1 MGLAL
6 LLFILIP
13 IAEVWTA
20 IQVAHHIG
28 WLATIAVIVVISAF
42 GPRLV
47 RREGTGV
54 WRRARHRLEEG
65 EIPGRE
71 AIDGVLLLI
80 AGGLLAFPG
89 FITGVLGLL
98 LLIPPVRRLVRVASG
113 AWLARKVRR
122 SGVTVRT
129 SVNGSWPATVSR
141 SPSDHGRV
149 TTAESHPVEH
159 PRGALGRPADP
170 EPPGSP
176 GPPGAPGPPGGGAGA
191 G

>member
-1 MGLAL
+1 ML

-13 IAEVWTA
+13 IAEVWAA

-28 WLATIAVIVVISAF
+28 WLATIALIVVISAL
-42 GPRLV
+42 GPGLV
-47 RREGTGV
+47 RRQGTGV

-80 AGGLLAFPG
+80 AGGLLTFPG

-98 LLIPPVRRLVRVASG
+98 LLIPPVRSLVRLASG

-122 SGVTVRT
+122 SGITVRA
-129 SVNGSWPATVSR
+129 SISGSRPGTVGR
-141 SPSDHGRV
+141 PPFDPGRV
-149 TTAESHPVEH
+149 TTAESHPVDH
-159 PRGALGRPADP
+159 
-170 EPPGSP
+170 PPGSLGNPAPHDSP
-176 GPPGAPGPPGGGAGA
+176 GPAGGGGPE